1 MPGMPPVPVLRV
13 VPLEDIRRHEEI
25 DPFRVGRL
33 VERIASEGVQVNP
46 MVCYQAADGS
56 FVLLDGATRTEA
68 LKTLG
73 LVHGVIQVVEPD
85 KVTLE
90 TWHHVVR
97 DADPVRIVEEIQER
111 DDLEMAPFGEPP
123 RIHVVE
129 GGYSSVV
136 GKGLSPNATLSALV
150 DTYIGKWTVSRVV
163 DPATET
169 VTWRFPDWSVIVEFP
184 RLSVEDVVQAAVGDD
199 LLPAGI
205 TRFLINDR
213 ALRINIDLAL
223 LASDTSQQE
232 KQEAL
237 DRLLGERA
245 HAGRIRRYE
254 ETVYVLDD

>member
-1 MPGMPPVPVLRV
+1 MPGMPPVPDLRV
-13 VPLEDIRRHEEI
+13 VPLETIRRHEEI

-33 VERIASEGVQVNP
+33 MERIGSEGIQVNP
-46 MVCYQAADGS
+46 MVCYQTADGTL
-56 FVLLDGATRTEA
+56 VLLDGATRTEA
-68 LKTLG
+68 LKALG
-73 LVHGVIQVVEPD
+73 LVHGVIQVVDPA

-97 DADPVRIVEEIQER
+97 DADPQRIVEEIRARE
-111 DDLEMAPFGEPP
+111 DLGLAPFDGPP
-123 RIHVVE
+123 RIHIAD

-136 GKGLSPNATLSALV
+136 SDGLSPNATLSALV
-150 DTYIGKWTVSRVV
+150 DTYMGKWTVSRIV
-163 DPATET
+163 DPSMET
-169 VTWRFPDWSVIVEFP
+169 VSWRFPDWSVIVEFP
-184 RLSVEDVVQAAVGDD
+184 RLSIDDVVKAALGED

-205 TRFLINDR
+205 TRFLVNDR
-213 ALRINIDLAL
+213 ALRVNIDLSL
-223 LASDTSQQE
+223 LSSEVSREE